1 VLRNRAADTATD
13 TATEL
18 HKRAAVKRS
27 RRAQT
32 VLGDRHDPVRE
43 ILLQVQSGGLRNSPG
58 RIFQRL
64 YMQTEVRRKKQRK
77 QRRIQLNATAATAES
92 FETVIEVDFSLYS
105 KRAFFVFVSTN
116 RKMAEPPES
125 QRLRAAPTRL
135 QQSIRR
141 HQAENRRVPL
151 QVQRHIQ
158 VR

>member
-1 VLRNRAADTATD
+1 M
-13 TATEL
+13 
-18 HKRAAVKRS
+18 HKWSAVKS
-27 RRAQT
+27 PLGAQT
-32 VLGDRHDPVRE
+32 VLGDRHDPVERSL
-43 ILLQVQSGGLRNSPG
+43 ITSAVGRLRNSPG

-64 YMQTEVRRKKQRK
+64 ETQVEVRR
-77 QRRIQLNATAATAES
+77 IQPQSQPKAATAES

-116 RKMAEPPES
+116 RKMAEPLES

-135 QQSIRR
+135 QQSIRLLP
-141 HQAENRRVPL
+141 AENRRVPL